1 MKTWKEK
8 MKSRNKLLHFFPAMH
23 KIVHPYLAFSFL
35 LLGIIFSLSP
45 GIAAPTPAVTQK
57 ALAAAIQNSTSY
69 LLNSTMPSGQFVYSI
84 NLDPRFGMIA
94 GYDIVRH
101 GGAMYGLGLAYQ
113 AHPDPGILAALQR
126 SSDWLFKN
134 QIKPLPG
141 HGTMLGIWETP
152 TREHAELISTG
163 DLGLGLVGLMS
174 LENARPG
181 TVPLES
187 LHQIAETLLWMQ
199 KPDGSFQTQ
208 YYPDTKTFEPTFKV
222 LYYPGEA
229 ALGLAMLYEKDHD
242 QRWLLAAA
250 NALAFLAKSR
260 QGSKDI
266 PPDHW
271 AMIATQQVLAH
282 FDELSHSPITRDEL
296 LDHARAVCRSL
307 MQNQQPASTGE
318 GAGSFS
324 PEGFTTPAATRM
336 EGLLAALQFLPATD
350 PLRQQIRACVNAGIA
365 FLMRAQV
372 KEGPY
377 VGAIPNC
384 IMRKPEDGSATNLTF
399 NVYAGQVRIDYV
411 QHTLDAF
418 LQYQKVAGAQLPP
431 GN

>member
-1 MKTWKEK
+1 MKLQ
-8 MKSRNKLLHFFPAMH
+8 NNLLHFFNAMQ
-23 KIVHPYLAFSFL
+23 KIVRRRLAFSFL

-45 GIAAPTPAVTQK
+45 GIAESTPVVTQK
-57 ALAAAIQNSTSY
+57 ELATAIQNSTSY
-69 LLNSTMPSGQFVYSI
+69 LLSSTMQSGQFVYTI
-84 NLDPRFGMIA
+84 NLDPRFGMID

-141 HGTMLGIWETP
+141 HEKMLGIWETP
-152 TREHAELISTG
+152 TKEHAELISTG

-174 LENARPG
+174 LENAKPG
-181 TVPLES
+181 TVPIEN

-229 ALGLAMLYEKDHD
+229 ALGLAMLYEKDYN

-260 QGSKDI
+260 RGSKDI

-282 FDELSHSPITRDEL
+282 FDELSHPPITRDEL
-296 LDHARAVCRSL
+296 LDHARAVCLSL
-307 MQNQQPASTGE
+307 MQNQQPASSGE
-318 GAGSFS
+318 VAGSFS
-324 PEGFTTPAATRM
+324 PQGFTTPAATRM
-336 EGLLAALQFLPATD
+336 EGLLAALQFLPAAD
-350 PLRQQIRACVNAGIA
+350 PLRQQIHPCVDAGIA
-365 FLMRAQV
+365 FLVRAQI
-372 KEGPY
+372 KDGTY
-377 VGAIPNC
+377 IGAIPNC
-384 IMRKPEDGSATNLTF
+384 ITRKPEDGSAENLTF

-411 QHTLDAF
+411 QHALDAF
-418 LQYQKVAGAQLPP
+418 LQYQKVVGTQLPM